1 MDHQINEEAA
11 KQESYR
17 QQLVRH
23 ARDVYMYFLADI
35 LNLKVAYLN

>member
-1 MDHQINEEAA
+1 VDHQINEEPA

-23 ARDVYMYFLADI
+23 ARDVYVFLADL